1 MQVIAQRELPGFT
14 LKTFSNI
21 PCQSTGVFASL
32 TFAFS
37 SLSTPN
43 QYSAYRKIL
52 YDGDSTLDQ
61 NESSAE
67 RTSGS
72 CVTNIKNPKFMN
84 VPKAIIEN
92 AFDQI
97 LARCNSRSGSAALPG
112 FDGVRLSTRH
122 HRHPSASS
130 WEDDMEL
137 NRVFCSNGPKGIKIV
152 KQDCVEAYRLIPTN
166 DSGRF
171 VPVYGHLMDQR
182 LRRLSLILKFY
193 FKR

>member
-1 MQVIAQRELPGFT
+1 MALHRVVLVVAI
-14 LKTFSNI
+14 
-21 PCQSTGVFASL
+21 SL
-32 TFAFS
+32 LNLQS
-37 SLSTPN
+37 SLQQTKPSSLKHITCGHKKN
-43 QYSAYRKIL
+43 LHAGDCAAAYRKIL

-152 KQDCVEAYRLIPTN
+152 KQDCGLQIDPY
-166 DSGRF
+166 
-171 VPVYGHLMDQR
+171 Q
-182 LRRLSLILKFY
+182 
-193 FKR
+193 